1 MEKQDRNSDSAPE
14 LVTAQ
19 ECKPSTAAAANCG
32 CQPPTFWNSA
42 SVSAARHTSA
52 AAALCGQPGR
62 HEPHPN
68 PSVHEPSLTELTWEL
83 LLWRDHLESLSTL
96 QMPCPPPPTT
106 ARPLQ
111 LGWYFPGLGNTPVCQ
126 NLYSECCSGVFGIFR
141 MFGVFPPKM
150 IQKIPEHCPRPR
162 ISKRCLCPAAIVGDV
177 CLQTD
182 ADSRFSKYSY
192 LTSTGLRK
200 LLKNAPPHI
209 HPHSNPHLGAGPP
222 LCFVL

>member
-1 MEKQDRNSDSAPE
+1 MYVRYPTRFTNWSGGGERISADLCGRRNLGGGVGRNPRMEKQDRNSDSAPE

-96 QMPCPPPPTT
+96 QMPCPPPAHYSSPTT
-106 ARPLQ
+106 ARLV
-111 LGWYFPGLGNTPVCQ
+111 L
-126 NLYSECCSGVFGIFR
+126 
-141 MFGVFPPKM
+141 
-150 IQKIPEHCPRPR
+150 
-162 ISKRCLCPAAIVGDV
+162 
-177 CLQTD
+177 
-182 ADSRFSKYSY
+182 SRAGKYSG
-192 LTSTGLRK
+192 LPKFVFRVLFWGIRDIPDVRRLST
-200 LLKNAPPHI
+200 KNDSENSRAL
-209 HPHSNPHLGAGPP
+209 SKA
-222 LCFVL
+222 